1 MPELDAGIGY
11 VPFWTD
17 SVPKRKNDPGF
28 GTRSTVFVYVRDA
41 RFRRPMSTLEAGV
54 VGPSFIRYAV
64 TFWPSTV
71 TAKSTQPQPLEIT
84 KLSPR
89 SQLPSVV

>member
-1 MPELDAGIGY
+1 MPELGAGIAY
-11 VPFWTD
+11 VPFWGD
-17 SVPKRKNDPGF
+17 SVPKRKNDPGL
-28 GTRSTVFVYVRDA
+28 GTRSTLFAYVRDA

-71 TAKSTQPQPLEIT
+71 TAKSTQPQPLEMT
-84 KLSPR
+84 KFSPGFQLS
-89 SQLPSVV
+89 LSV